1 VSDEVSEIE
10 EIWIEAEDNKEK
22 ILFSEENTIKA
33 NKLLEEWEKYI
44 LWESL
49 DELLG
54 EDVDLVWDNFIKRNI
69 KINSWI
75 LNQSDNTSEGED
87 DNEEEI
93 EVDLEEYYE
102 ELKNEFEHLEK
113 KKNKLFLEWNYDVL
127 DDINDELLEIIVKL
141 EKVSKILWL
150 EE

>member
-54 EDVDLVWDNFIKRNI
+54 ENVDLVWGNFIKRNI

-75 LNQSDNTSEGED
+75 LNESDNISENED
-87 DNEEEI
+87 SNDEEI
-93 EVDLEEYYE
+93 EVDLEKYYE

-113 KKNKLFLEWNYDVL
+113 KKNKLFLEWNYDIL
-127 DDINDELLEIIVKL
+127 DDINDELLELIVKL

-150 EE
+150 EY

>member
-54 EDVDLVWDNFIKRNI
+54 ENVDLVWGNFIKRNI